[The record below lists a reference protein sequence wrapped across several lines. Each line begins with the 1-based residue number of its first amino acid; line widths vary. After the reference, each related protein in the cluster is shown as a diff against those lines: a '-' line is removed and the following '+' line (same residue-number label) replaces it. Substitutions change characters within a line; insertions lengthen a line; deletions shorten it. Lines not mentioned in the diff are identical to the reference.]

1 MYKRL
6 SSSADKLQ
14 VYAGVVS
21 SLCFSGNGDE
31 NLYRKLYR
39 KYSMDKI
46 TQQEDLHWY
55 FALIYLYLSIKKN
68 FYYWKK

>member
-46 TQQEDLHWY
+46 TQQEDLH
-55 FALIYLYLSIKKN
+55 
-68 FYYWKK
+68 

>member
-14 VYAGVVS
+14 VYADVVS
-21 SLCFSGNGDE
+21 SLCFSGNGAE
-31 NLYRKLYR
+31 NLYRKLCR

-46 TQQEDLHWY
+46 TQQGDLH
-55 FALIYLYLSIKKN
+55 
-68 FYYWKK
+68 